1 MTAPHF
7 QSLHHT
13 RHLSAMNHQ
22 HECLTDHSE
31 VLKHA
36 TRGDVKRAAKAAAEM
51 AKYQAQPVT
60 DAVGQA
66 TRDTAQ
72 SASSISDVLQGMLL
86 LLLNLLTLCC
96 FARTQKLFHSLP
108 KGTLQAVH
116 RMLKHCSVKHNL
128 GLSTQVAKHISKQ
141 TMLCLKIQLS
151 AVLTVFRQP
160 HCKQFS
166 SHPRL

>member
-1 MTAPHF
+1 M
-7 QSLHHT
+7 S
-13 RHLSAMNHQ
+13 HQ

-36 TRGDVKRAAKAAAEM
+36 TRGDVQRAAKAAAEM
-51 AKYQAQPVT
+51 ARYQAQPVT

-72 SASSISDVLQGMLL
+72 SASSISNVLQGMLL
-86 LLLNLLTLCC
+86 LLLNLYTLCC
-96 FARTQKLFHSLP
+96 FARMQNLFHFLP
-108 KGTLQAVH
+108 KGTSQAVH
-116 RMLKHCSVKHNL
+116 RMLKHCSVKHSL

-151 AVLTVFRQP
+151 AVLTVFRQH